1 MKNIIKEKKGI
12 TLIALVI
19 TIIVLLIL
27 AGVSLGELIG
37 KKTSITESKDK
48 TALSELTKIQQ
59 AVIEIY
65 LKYTQLGNKMIL
77 KGTSMTYADAL
88 SEFNQLGSSESL
100 KVQSYDGISETDP
113 GLFYYKV
120 GPSNLKE
127 MGLENIHRE
136 DEYVV
141 NYSTGEVFN
150 ISQKKLEDEKI
161 WQDLRKIIP
170 EENIKRNEPMSKH
183 TSFKTGGPAEF
194 YITAKTIEDIQN
206 IFQYAKTNRIKLYI
220 IGNGSN
226 LLVSDEGIKGIVLK
240 IAVDNIETLESDF
253 GILVNA
259 GAGVKTMALAQ
270 ILKKDGIT
278 GFEELAGIPGTIG
291 GANYMNAGAYGKEL
305 KDIIVETKVINKET
319 GKIETLKKEEQE
331 LKYRSSIFKNKKYII
346 IETTFNLQRGKPEEI
361 ERRMNEFSIQRKEK
375 QPLEYPSAGSTF
387 KRGDGFITA
396 KLIDECGLKGY
407 TIGGAQISEKHAGF
421 IINKGNATSKDILD
435 LIDYTK
441 KKVFEKFGVQIE
453 EEVEII

>member
-1 MKNIIKEKKGI
+1 M
-12 TLIALVI
+12 
-19 TIIVLLIL
+19 
-27 AGVSLGELIG
+27 
-37 KKTSITESKDK
+37 DK
-48 TALSELTKIQQ
+48 QKIF
-59 AVIEIY
+59 E
-65 LKYTQLGNKMIL
+65 
-77 KGTSMTYADAL
+77 
-88 SEFNQLGSSESL
+88 
-100 KVQSYDGISETDP
+100 
-113 GLFYYKV
+113 
-120 GPSNLKE
+120 
-127 MGLENIHRE
+127 
-136 DEYVV
+136 
-141 NYSTGEVFN
+141 
-150 ISQKKLEDEKI
+150 
-161 WQDLRKIIP
+161 DLRKIIL
-170 EENIKRNEPMSKH
+170 EENIKVDEPMSKH

-240 IAVDNIETLESDF
+240 IAVDNIETLVSDF

-435 LIDYTK
+435 LIAYTK

>member
-1 MKNIIKEKKGI
+1 M
-12 TLIALVI
+12 
-19 TIIVLLIL
+19 
-27 AGVSLGELIG
+27 
-37 KKTSITESKDK
+37 
-48 TALSELTKIQQ
+48 
-59 AVIEIY
+59 
-65 LKYTQLGNKMIL
+65 
-77 KGTSMTYADAL
+77 
-88 SEFNQLGSSESL
+88 
-100 KVQSYDGISETDP
+100 
-113 GLFYYKV
+113 
-120 GPSNLKE
+120 
-127 MGLENIHRE
+127 
-136 DEYVV
+136 
-141 NYSTGEVFN
+141 
-150 ISQKKLEDEKI
+150 EDEKI

-240 IAVDNIETLESDF
+240 IAVDNIETLVSDF

-319 GKIETLKKEEQE
+319 GKKKKKKKEEQE

>member
-1 MKNIIKEKKGI
+1 M
-12 TLIALVI
+12 
-19 TIIVLLIL
+19 
-27 AGVSLGELIG
+27 
-37 KKTSITESKDK
+37 DK
-48 TALSELTKIQQ
+48 QKIF
-59 AVIEIY
+59 E
-65 LKYTQLGNKMIL
+65 
-77 KGTSMTYADAL
+77 
-88 SEFNQLGSSESL
+88 
-100 KVQSYDGISETDP
+100 
-113 GLFYYKV
+113 
-120 GPSNLKE
+120 
-127 MGLENIHRE
+127 
-136 DEYVV
+136 
-141 NYSTGEVFN
+141 
-150 ISQKKLEDEKI
+150 
-161 WQDLRKIIP
+161 DLRKIIL
-170 EENIKRNEPMSKH
+170 EENIKVDEPMSKH

-240 IAVDNIETLESDF
+240 IAVDNIETLVSDF

-319 GKIETLKKEEQE
+319 RKIETLKKEEQE